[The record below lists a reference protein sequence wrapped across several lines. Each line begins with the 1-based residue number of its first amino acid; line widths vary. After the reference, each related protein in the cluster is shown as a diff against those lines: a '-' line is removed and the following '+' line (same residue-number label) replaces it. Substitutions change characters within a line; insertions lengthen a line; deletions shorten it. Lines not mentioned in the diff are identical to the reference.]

1 LLLQSCFYEEKED
14 KMRYLTATLLLCSH
28 LALAQTIPLDPAVK
42 TGKLANGMQYY
53 IKRNTE
59 PAGRVVM
66 YLANKAGS
74 ILEDDN
80 QRGLAHFLEH
90 MNFNGST
97 HFPKNE
103 LINYLQKAGVRFG
116 ADLNA
121 YTSFDETVYV
131 LPLPS
136 DDTLLLAQ
144 GLQIM
149 RDWAK
154 GALLEGEEIDKERGV
169 ILEEKRLRKGVDQR
183 IQEQTM
189 PLLLNHSR
197 YTERMPIGTDEVLNH
212 FSYKEIRTFYGDW
225 YRPNLQALIIVGDID
240 ETKMEKEIKR
250 LFSDLKNP
258 AKIRKRERYTVP
270 LNGENH
276 FLAITDNEM
285 TSTHLRILHKFPVQ
299 QICTEADYR
308 KELIRTFYSRMISAR
323 LAAAIRTADPA
334 YINAGNG
341 FEDLYDNLDAFAVNI
356 SLKPGEMERGV
367 KAVYT
372 EMEKVKRFG
381 FTDAEIKRTRESYL
395 KGMEALYL
403 ERNKKSSKSYADQY
417 LNHFLGKSPAPGVE
431 YYHSAAARI
440 IPAISPEEI
449 NNVIR
454 EYQHDINR
462 DIFIMAPASQ
472 KEQLPSEANILSWI
486 SAVHNSEVTAW
497 KEDQGNGVLMAQLPA
512 AGSIIRKTDNPSLG
526 TTTLVLSNGV
536 TVILKPTI
544 FKNNEI
550 QLYAFSP
557 GGTSLYPDADF
568 ESATNATALV
578 RSSGLGTYNATQLRN
593 YLSGKNVQIAPYISE
608 RYEGISGVSGKEDL
622 PQAFE
627 LIHAYFASVHMDPD
641 FFNASIAQARAN
653 IVNRRNN
660 PSTVFADTVNT
671 LLYGNNI
678 RKTAPTLERINNIN
692 ADRALA
698 IYKERFA
705 DASDFVFTIVGSFT
719 VDEIEPLLLKYLATL
734 PSTGRKE
741 TAKDLG
747 LYPPDKGFSANIR
760 KGKEDK
766 ATVAMAY
773 VGKYTY
779 SQHDNLLMDALSA
792 CLQIRLQERLREE
805 EGGIYTVN
813 VTPATYKYPVNR
825 FSLNI
830 SFTTSP
836 LQREKLIAAVKDEV
850 KKISENG
857 PSKEN
862 VEKFIAEQQ
871 RTMELK
877 LKDNGFWLDRIV
889 YENREREDITG
900 LLHYNDELNQVTP
913 EKIKALALKYFNE
926 NNLFVFVL
934 IPEN

>member
-1 LLLQSCFYEEKED
+1 
-14 KMRYLTATLLLCSH
+14 MRYLTATLLLCSH
-28 LALAQTIPLDPAVK
+28 LALSQTIPLDPTVK

-53 IKRNTE
+53 IRKNTE

-66 YLANKAGS
+66 YLATKAGS
-74 ILEDDN
+74 ILEADN

-90 MNFNGST
+90 MNFNGTT

-103 LINYLQKAGVRFG
+103 LVNYLQKAGVRFG

-121 YTSFDETVYV
+121 YTSFDETIYQ

-154 GALLEGEEIDKERGV
+154 GALLEENEIDKERGV

-183 IQEQTM
+183 IQDQTM
-189 PLLLNHSR
+189 PLIMNHSR
-197 YTERMPIGTDEVLNH
+197 YAERMPIGTDEVLNH
-212 FSYKEIRTFYGDW
+212 FSYKEIRQFYEDW
-225 YRPNLQALIIVGDID
+225 YCPDLQALVIVGDID
-240 ETKMEKEIKR
+240 EVKMERDVKR

-258 AKIRKRERYTVP
+258 QKIRKREQYTVP
-270 LNGENH
+270 LKGENH
-276 FLAITDNEM
+276 FLAITYHEM
-285 TSTHLRILHKFPVQ
+285 TSTYVRVLHKFPVQ
-299 QICTEADYR
+299 QVRSEADYR
-308 KELIRTFYSRMISAR
+308 KELIRSFYSRMMNAR
-323 LAAAIRTADPA
+323 LTAATRVADPA

-341 FEDLYDNLDAFAVNI
+341 FENLYDNLEAFTVDI
-356 SLKPGEMERGV
+356 TLKPGEIERGV

-381 FTDAEIKRTRESYL
+381 FTDTELKRTRESYL
-395 KGMEALYL
+395 KGIASLYL
-403 ERNKKSSKSYADQY
+403 ERNKMKSQSYADQY
-417 LNHFLGKSPAPGVE
+417 LNHFLGKSPAPGIE
-431 YYHSAAARI
+431 YYYSATARI
-440 IPAISPEEI
+440 VPAIRLEEI
-449 NNVIR
+449 NNIIK

-462 DIFIMAPASQ
+462 DIFVVAPGSQ
-472 KEQLPSEANILSWI
+472 QAQLPSEATLLSWF
-486 SAVHNSEVTAW
+486 SVVQKSDVTAY
-497 KEDQGNGVLMAQLPA
+497 KEDEGSGSLITQLPVP
-512 AGSIIRKTDNPSLG
+512 GSIIKKTDNPQLG

-536 TVILKPTI
+536 TVILKPTV

-550 QLYAFSP
+550 QLYGFSP
-557 GGTSLYPDADF
+557 GGTSLYSDADF
-568 ESATNATALV
+568 ESASNATALV

-608 RYEGISGVSGKEDL
+608 RYEGISGASGKEDL

-627 LIHAYFASVHMDPD
+627 LIHAYFTSPRMDQD
-641 FFNASIAQARAN
+641 FFAASIAQARTN
-653 IVNRRNN
+653 VVNRRSS
-660 PSTVFADTVNT
+660 PSAVFSDTVST

-678 RKTAPTLERINNIN
+678 RKTTPTLERINNIN

-705 DASDFVFTIVGSFT
+705 DASDFVFTVVGSFT

-734 PSTGRKE
+734 QANGRKE
-741 TAKDLG
+741 TARDPG
-747 LYPPDKGFSANIR
+747 LYPPDKGFSATIR
-760 KGKEDK
+760 KGKDDK

-779 SQHDNLLMDALSA
+779 SQQENLLMDALSA
-792 CLQIRLQERLREE
+792 CLHIRLLERLREE

-830 SFTTSP
+830 SFATSP
-836 LQREKLIAAVKDEV
+836 LQREKLIAAVKDELR
-850 KKISENG
+850 KIKENG

-862 VEKFIAEQQ
+862 VGKFIAEQQ

-889 YENREREDITG
+889 YENREQEDIKG
-900 LLHYNDELNQVTP
+900 LLHYNDLLNQVTP
-913 EKIKALALKYFNE
+913 DKIKEMAVKYFNE
-926 NNLFVFVL
+926 DNLFVFVL
-934 IPEN
+934 IPES

>member
-1 LLLQSCFYEEKED
+1 MKILKG
-14 KMRYLTATLLLCSH
+14 YLPATLLLCSH
-28 LALAQTIPLDPAVK
+28 LALGQEKITLDPEVK

-59 PAGRVVM
+59 PSGRVVM
-66 YLANKAGS
+66 YLANKVGS
-74 ILEDDN
+74 ILETDN

-90 MNFNGST
+90 MNFNGTT

-103 LINYLQKAGVRFG
+103 LVNYLQKAGVRFG

-121 YTSFDETVYV
+121 YTTFDETIFQ

-154 GALLEGEEIDKERGV
+154 GALLEETEIDKERGV

-183 IQEQTM
+183 IQDQTL
-189 PLLLNHSR
+189 PLIMNHSR
-197 YTERMPIGTDEVLNH
+197 YAERMPIGTDDVLNH
-212 FSYKEIRTFYGDW
+212 FSYKEIRTFYEDW
-225 YRPNLQALIIVGDID
+225 YRPDLQALIIVGDID
-240 ETKMEKEIKR
+240 EAKIEKDIKR
-250 LFSDLKNP
+250 LFSDLKSP
-258 AKIRKRERYTVP
+258 AKIRKREQYTVP
-270 LNGENH
+270 LKGENH

-285 TSTHLRILHKFPVQ
+285 TSTHLRVLHKFAVQ
-299 QICTEADYR
+299 QMRTEDDYR
-308 KELIRTFYSRMISAR
+308 KELIRSFYSRMMSAR
-323 LAAAIRTADPA
+323 LADATHVANPA
-334 YINAGNG
+334 YINASNG
-341 FEDLYDNLDAFAVNI
+341 FEDLYGNLEAFAVNI
-356 SLKPGEMERGV
+356 TLKPGEIERGV

-381 FTDAEIKRTRESYL
+381 FTDAELNRTRESFL

-403 ERNKKSSKSYADQY
+403 ERNKKKSQSYADQY
-417 LNHFLGKSPAPGVE
+417 LNYFLGKSPAPGIE
-431 YYHSAAARI
+431 YYHKAAARI
-440 IPAISPEEI
+440 IPAIRIEEI
-449 NNVIR
+449 NNIIK

-462 DIFIMAPASQ
+462 DIFVMAPTSQ
-472 KEQLPSEANILSWI
+472 KEQLPSEATVLSWI
-486 SAVHNSEVTAW
+486 TTVQNSEVTAY
-497 KEDQGNGVLMAQLPA
+497 KEDKGNGSLIAQLPVP
-512 AGSIIRKTDNPSLG
+512 GRIIKKTDNQQLG

-536 TVILKPTI
+536 TVILKPTT

-550 QLYAFSP
+550 QMYAFSP
-557 GGTSLYPDADF
+557 GGTSLYSDADF
-568 ESATNATALV
+568 ESASNATALV

-608 RYEGISGVSGKEDL
+608 RYEGISGASGKEDL

-627 LIHAYFASVHMDPD
+627 LIHAYFTSPRMDPD
-641 FFNASIAQARAN
+641 FFTASIAQARTN
-653 IVNRRNN
+653 VVNRRSN
-660 PSTVFADTVNT
+660 PAAVFADTVNT
-671 LLYGNNI
+671 LLYKNNI
-678 RKTAPTLERINNIN
+678 RKTTPTLERINNIN

-719 VDEIEPLLLKYLATL
+719 IDEIEPLLLKYLATL
-734 PSTGRKE
+734 PANGRKE
-741 TAKDLG
+741 TARNLG
-747 LYPPDKGFSANIR
+747 LYPPDKGFSATIR

-779 SQHDNLLMDALSA
+779 TQQENLLMDALSE
-792 CLQIRLQERLREE
+792 CLHIRLLERLREE

-830 SFTTSP
+830 SFATSP
-836 LQREKLIAAVKDEV
+836 QQREKLIAAVKDELR
-850 KKISENG
+850 KIRENG
-857 PSKEN
+857 PTKEN

-889 YENREREDITG
+889 YENREQEDITG
-900 LLHYNDELNQVTP
+900 LLHYNDVLKQVTP
-913 EKIKALALKYFNE
+913 EKIREVAAKYFNE
-926 NNLFVFVL
+926 DNLFIFVL
-934 IPEN
+934 IPED